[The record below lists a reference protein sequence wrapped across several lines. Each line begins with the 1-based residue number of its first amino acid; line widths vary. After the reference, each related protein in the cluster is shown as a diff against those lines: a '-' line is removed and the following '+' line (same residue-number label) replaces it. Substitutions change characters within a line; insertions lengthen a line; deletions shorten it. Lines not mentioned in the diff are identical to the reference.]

1 MRPVI
6 LYYCLVQA
14 QAADPYRYARRDAPG
29 GPSAGPAPRAHH
41 GAGVAPAG
49 LRPWWRAACSPRGV
63 RQPVTAPVTGQPRP
77 GTGRSPPPRPGAPTT
92 HGMRRPRAGRY
103 PNPDRQET
111 VMNRIRRLAAV
122 VAGLAGA
129 LLAFAAAAPPAL
141 ASTAAVRAW
150 PSWADPP
157 LPPGW
162 HPPPGQIVPAAAVGG
177 MPGWQIA
184 LIAAAAL
191 LAPAIAAL
199 WDRVHAAR
207 RNPVTGAASALHVP
221 SSPWVTSRPA
231 APGQPPARPAL
242 RAGQKHLSQ
251 GGR

>member
-1 MRPVI
+1 
-6 LYYCLVQA
+6 
-14 QAADPYRYARRDAPG
+14 
-29 GPSAGPAPRAHH
+29 
-41 GAGVAPAG
+41 
-49 LRPWWRAACSPRGV
+49 
-63 RQPVTAPVTGQPRP
+63 
-77 GTGRSPPPRPGAPTT
+77 
-92 HGMRRPRAGRY
+92 
-103 PNPDRQET
+103 
-111 VMNRIRRLAAV
+111 MNRIRRLA
-122 VAGLAGA
+122 AGLAGA

-162 HPPPGQIVPAAAVGG
+162 HPPRGHVVPAAAVGG
-177 MPGWQIA
+177 TPGWQIA

-207 RNPVTGAASALHVP
+207 RNPVTGAASALHVA
-221 SSPWVTSRPA
+221 SSPWVTSRSA

-242 RAGQKHLSQ
+242 PAGQKHLSQ